1 MKTQTLLTSLLFA
14 GTLVFVSCGDE
25 ITKTYPGTGEG
36 PSTVADIAEADS
48 CTADNS
54 GALVFSEKTQSLYV
68 CNGKKWIDLGVSQG
82 DAPEI
87 PDSLLNVDCSFGKT
101 DGGWL
106 RMVCGGKTVDSVKIE
121 QNGSANGCTMKRL
134 GAGYEVSCGGKVVDT
149 LYSGSAKTAFDLKV
163 VSQRYPRYAEAK
175 FASDA
180 PLLFDT
186 TLTVT
191 VENFR
196 GASKIKTITWFATVQ
211 ELYFSDFAVVE
222 GNRPYVLDLMQ
233 ITERP
238 DFRPYGDNQ
247 IAFVAAVTTEDGET
261 TVATDTV
268 RIYYP
273 MLDRRDSTFY
283 PVAFIGDDVWM
294 AANLNYGVRVD
305 LGETQRWR
313 ATSAGGVDTA
323 TPGTVVPVDF
333 VPEKWCPGDDEAQCA
348 KVGALYQWHTAFDME
363 QWADTTVAQV
373 NDLGDS
379 TVQGIC
385 PDGWKIPKLTAW
397 MDLVRVAEGKTMNL
411 IAKEYGGT
419 GLVGW
424 NGTLAGLYMPPE
436 AEAPAPWDQGMA
448 LPSDLVAAYWRYGP
462 QWSTGASYIALVDR
476 VFGVMDD
483 PEEMHVDKNYGL
495 ALRCVFAGDPCTA
508 FPGSCI

>member
-14 GTLVFVSCGDE
+14 GTLVFVGCGDE

-134 GAGYEVSCGGKVVDT
+134 GEGYEVSCGGKVVDT

-222 GNRPYVLDLMQ
+222 GNKPYVLDLTR
-233 ITERP
+233 ITENP
-238 DFRPYGDNQ
+238 DFWQYGDNQ

-294 AANLNYGVRVD
+294 AANLNYGVRAD
-305 LGETQRWR
+305 LGETQQ
-313 ATSAGGVDTA
+313 AG
-323 TPGTVVPVDF
+323 
-333 VPEKWCPGDDEAQCA
+333 EKWCPGDDEAQCA
-348 KVGALYQWHTAFDME
+348 KLGALYQWHTAFGLDPE
-363 QWADTTVAQV
+363 ADTAAVQV

-436 AEAPAPWDQGMA
+436 AEAPAPRNQGLA
-448 LPSDLVAAYWRYGP
+448 LPSDLVAAYWRYGS
-462 QWSTGASYIALVDR
+462 QRSTSAPYIAIADR

-483 PEEMHVDKNYGL
+483 PEEMYMGKNYGL
-495 ALRCVFAGDPCTA
+495 ALRCVYAGDPCTA